1 MQSSRNLFY
10 SLIMNYLDKFNINN
24 EISLLTGG
32 IGNKI
37 CKALL
42 DAGSKVNLVYIDT
55 KKSHNILNEIKKV
68 KNNNN
73 IVLFQ
78 VDTTS

>member
-32 IGNKI
+32 IGNEI

-42 DAGSKVNLVYIDT
+42 DAGSKVNIVDIDT
-55 KKSHNILNEIKKV
+55 KKSHNILNEIKKA